1 VSWAVHRKILAKNLA
16 HTTCSNELRHFAR
29 EQSASSHVVGLAW
42 GLALRDGPPGRRRRR
57 RDAAALG
64 GCVSGATAG
73 PKELRRTGPPV
84 VASDHAKRR
93 ESNRRDKIH
102 EFSCAHLEGPRERP
116 QLDEQTKF
124 EIWDLAAGAFIAVS
138 VMSSLSY
145 LIVSAV

>member
-1 VSWAVHRKILAKNLA
+1 VHRKILAKNLA

-93 ESNRRDKIH
+93 ESNRRDEIH
-102 EFSCAHLEGPRERP
+102 EFSVPAWKAREGP